1 MSAVVVQDVY
11 KKFGKPSE
19 PFWKRLFLSNTKNG
33 SSLDANASGS
43 GHKNNANGHVESGLN
58 GNGHNTTKAEAILL
72 QPEQKTAAVTAN
84 GNGNSKTV
92 VAVNHVTFIVEKG
105 EIFGVLGPNG
115 GGKSTLIR
123 LISTLLLPDSGKIT
137 VFGLDV
143 DKNAMQVQ
151 RLINR
156 VSVEA
161 SFFKKLS
168 PMENLLYGARLYGM
182 DGKQTRKQVVE
193 ILTRLGLEKRSIYSP
208 MEEMSRGMQQ
218 KVAIARALLSHP
230 QLLLLDEPTTGLDPR
245 SKREVQA
252 VVRELREKYQTT
264 ILLTTHDMNEAE
276 MLCDRIAI
284 MDSGKIVALDTP
296 TGLKQRIPAVDGKE
310 PTLED
315 IFLKLTG
322 KQLVNPEEEEN
333 QP

>member
-1 MSAVVVQDVY
+1 MSAVVVHDVY
-11 KKFGKPSE
+11 KKFGKPDQ
-19 PFWKRLFLSNTKNG
+19 PFWKRMLQKNG
-33 SSLDANASGS
+33 SNGS
-43 GHKNNANGHVESGLN
+43 SNGHNNGN
-58 GNGHNTTKAEAILL
+58 GNGHSSSGDSAAPLN
-72 QPEQKTAAVTAN
+72 KTETAN
-84 GNGNSKTV
+84 GNGKGKAKV
-92 VAVNHVTFIVEKG
+92 VTAVNHVSFIVEKG

-137 VFGLDV
+137 VFGHDV
-143 DKNAMQVQ
+143 EKRPIEVQ
-151 RLINR
+151 KLINR

-182 DGKQTRKQVVE
+182 DGKSTRKQVVE
-193 ILTRLGLEKRSIYSP
+193 ILTRLGLEKHSIYSP

-230 QLLLLDEPTTGLDPR
+230 QVLLLDEPTTGLDPR

-252 VVRELREKYQTT
+252 VIRELRQEYKTT

-284 MDSGKIVALDTP
+284 MDSGKVVALDTP
-296 TGLKQRIPAVDGKE
+296 AALKQRLPEKDGKE

-315 IFLKLTG
+315 VFLELTG
-322 KQLVNPEEEEN
+322 KKLVNPEEEEN

>member
-1 MSAVVVQDVY
+1 MPAVVVEDVY
-11 KKFGKPSE
+11 KKFGHPNA
-19 PFWKRLFLSNTKNG
+19 PFWKRVLRLNG
-33 SSLDANASGS
+33 KG
-43 GHKNNANGHVESGLN
+43 GHNGN
-58 GNGHNTTKAEAILL
+58 GNGHNHNGHDSNGKELLQETALSTKAESL
-72 QPEQKTAAVTAN
+72 N
-84 GNGNSKTV
+84 GKAQANSKEPEKKLV
-92 VAVNHVTFIVEKG
+92 VAVNHVSFIVENG

-143 DKNAMQVQ
+143 EKNAFQVQ
-151 RLINR
+151 RMINR

-168 PMENLLYGARLYGM
+168 PYENLQFGAKLYGM
-182 DGKQTRKQVVE
+182 DHQTTGKQIVE

-218 KVAIARALLSHP
+218 KVAIARALLSKP

-252 VVRELREKYQTT
+252 IVRELRDNHGTT

-284 MDSGKIVALDTP
+284 MDSGKVVALDTP
-296 TGLKQRIPAVDGKE
+296 AALKQLIPARDGKT
-310 PTLED
+310 PSLED
-315 IFLKLTG
+315 IFLELTG
-322 KQLVNPEEEEN
+322 KKLVNPEEEP

>member
-1 MSAVVVQDVY
+1 MSALVVQDVY
-11 KKFGKPSE
+11 KKFGKPGD
-19 PFWKRLFLSNTKNG
+19 PFWKRVLKATSLNGKNG
-33 SSLDANASGS
+33 APE
-43 GHKNNANGHVESGLN
+43 NGHNGN
-58 GNGHNTTKAEAILL
+58 GNGHNKDLVGTNGH
-72 QPEQKTAAVTAN
+72 QPEVVKVEGSAAKVN
-84 GNGNSKTV
+84 GNGQSKP
-92 VAVNHVTFIVEKG
+92 AVIAVDHVSFTVEKG

-123 LISTLLLPDSGKIT
+123 LISTLLLPDSGKVY

-143 DKNAMQVQ
+143 EKHPIEVQ
-151 RLINR
+151 RMINR

-168 PMENLLYGARLYGM
+168 PMENLLYGARLYGL
-182 DGKQTRKQVVE
+182 DGKETRRQVLE

-252 VVRELREKYQTT
+252 VVQELRKDYGTT

-284 MDSGKIVALDTP
+284 MDSGKVVALDTP
-296 TGLKQRIPAVDGKE
+296 TALKQRIPKKDGM
-310 PTLED
+310 PTTLED
-315 IFLKLTG
+315 VFLELTG
-322 KQLVNPEEEEN
+322 KKLRTPEDEEVTEK